1 MKSYAMGSLCM
12 PRKEI
17 VILQKMVKYCDNA
30 VKYSRD
36 ETYESFVANE
46 LYLTFSVF
54 SLSQLGELAS
64 RVDQTVSDQFPQI
77 PWQAMRGLRNRIVHD
92 YDGVRHTI
100 LWDVLTRDIDVLRE
114 QLLDAI
120 TTLDKNK

>member
-1 MKSYAMGSLCM
+1 M
-12 PRKEI
+12 PRKDA
-17 VILQKMVKYCDNA
+17 VILQKMVGYCDNA

-36 ETYESFVANE
+36 ETYDSFVANE

-54 SLSQLGELAS
+54 ALSQLGELAS
-64 RVDQTVSDQFPQI
+64 RLDQEIYDQFPEI

-100 LWDVLTRDIDVLRE
+100 LWDVLTRDIHALKK
-114 QLLDAI
+114 QLQAAI
-120 TTLDKNK
+120 MQLTTESE